1 MDIEKLQKD
10 FFEKYGNPQQQPR
23 LFFSPGR
30 VNLIGEHTDYNNGY
44 VFPCAL
50 DVGTYLLAR
59 KTDKDYI
66 AFASTNERLEK
77 TVPVNKIAEKQGHEW
92 VNYPLGVFNELTG
105 KGIKLSGMELL
116 FAGNIPSGAG
126 LSSSASI
133 ELVTAY
139 AANTLFGGNL
149 DILELIKLSQRAEN
163 NFVGVNCGIMD
174 QFAVGLGKKNH
185 ALAIN
190 CGTLEYDKVPVKLDD
205 HIIVIANTNKKRG
218 LADSKYNERR
228 SECEKAVE
236 FISKEKP
243 IDHLSQLDADAFDA
257 LEGFIPEDNVR
268 RRAKHVVYENKR
280 VLDAVKAL
288 KANDLE
294 TFGRLMYESHY
305 SLKDDY
311 EVTGFELDTLVEEAK
326 KIDGVIGA
334 RMTGAGF
341 GGCTVNIVEKDKI
354 DLFKSHV
361 GKGYYEKTSLTPE
374 FYTAS
379 IADGVKEINV

>member
-1 MDIEKLQKD
+1 MDIDKLQKD

-50 DVGTYLLAR
+50 DVGTYLLVR

-77 TVPVNKIAEKQGHEW
+77 TVPVNKISEKQGHEW

>member
-66 AFASTNERLEK
+66 AFSSTNERLEK
-77 TVPVNKIAEKQGHEW
+77 TVPVNKISEKQGHEW